1 MDDYRMVK
9 PYLFADKNSLILSL
23 LGGIAM
29 GLTVAPFN
37 LFPLAFGAIIPL
49 ISVAVGKNFFQAI
62 LAGFLWGVGFH
73 GLVLFWITGI
83 HPMTWM
89 GVPWFY
95 SILIALFCW
104 LFITGWGTLLVT
116 IWAGAINLLSRYISP
131 KFCLLSPP
139 VTLPI
144 AGVTLWCIL
153 ETIWSNTPLWWSSL
167 ALTQSPHNLYL
178 LQLLKFSG
186 TTTVTGI
193 IVLVN
198 FLFYQAIAG
207 GFIVRNNGKKLV
219 NILLGIVI
227 LFSTH
232 CGGYAVYNKPLAEK
246 PEQGIKV
253 GIIQG
258 NIPNEIKLEDP
269 GFQRA
274 IVNYTRGYIQLAREG
289 VDLVLTPETALPF
302 FYDDIRE
309 KIRFNQ
315 IIKQEKTPI
324 ILGAFYSFNGEDYA
338 NSLLSINGEGK
349 VISRYDK
356 IKLVPLGEYIPLEG
370 FLGNIIRRLSPLD
383 TRLVA
388 GSNQQVFY
396 TPFGKAIAAIC
407 YDSAFSEVFRQQAL
421 KGGEFIV
428 SAANNAHY
436 NKNMPLQHHALD
448 VMRGIEMDRW
458 VARATN
464 TGYSAIIDP
473 HGNTVWLSELDKYQ
487 THSHL
492 IYRRQTATFYLLWG
506 DWLLK
511 ILLAANVVNF
521 SPLAIYGFRSLTGK
535 PAKK

>member
-1 MDDYRMVK
+1 
-9 PYLFADKNSLILSL
+9 
-23 LGGIAM
+23 M
-29 GLTVAPFN
+29 GLNGAPFS
-37 LFPLAFGAIIPL
+37 LFPLAFVAIVPL
-49 ISVAVGKNFFQAI
+49 ISVAVDKNFFQAI

-73 GLVLFWITGI
+73 GLMLFWITGI

-95 SILIALFCW
+95 SLLIATFCW
-104 LFITGWGTLLVT
+104 VFITVWGALLVT
-116 IWAGAINLLSRYISP
+116 IWAGGINLVSRYISRG
-131 KFCLLSPP
+131 FCLFAPS
-139 VTLPI
+139 VTI
-144 AGVTLWCIL
+144 SMAGVTLWCIL

-178 LQLLKFSG
+178 LQLLKISG
-186 TTTVTGI
+186 STTVTGI

-207 GFIVRNNGKKLV
+207 VGVVKNTGQKLV
-219 NILLGIVI
+219 NICLGVVI

-232 CGGYAVYNKPLAEK
+232 YGGYAIYKKPLADK
-246 PEQGIKV
+246 PEYGVKV

-269 GFQRA
+269 GFRRA
-274 IVNYTRGYIQLAREG
+274 IVNYTRGYIKLAREG

-309 KIRFNQ
+309 KIKFNQ
-315 IIKQEKTPI
+315 IIKQEKIPI
-324 ILGAFYSFNGEDYA
+324 LLGAFYSFNGEDYA
-338 NSLLSINGEGK
+338 NSLLSIDGEGM

-370 FLGNIIRRLSPLD
+370 IFGGIIRRLSPLD
-383 TRLVA
+383 THLVA
-388 GSNQQVFY
+388 GSMQQVFY

-436 NKNMPLQHHALD
+436 SRSMPLQHHALD

-473 HGNTVWLSELDKYQ
+473 HGNTLWLSRLDEYQ

-492 IYRRQTATFYLLWG
+492 IYRRQTTTPYLLWG

-511 ILLAANVVNF
+511 ILLAFLVVNL
-521 SPLAIYGFRSLTGK
+521 SPLATKIPGGFKDFDWKTGK
-535 PAKK
+535 KIR